1 MTNTMSPL
9 EDSDLKRA
17 AQRAVH
23 DAGEGLVALSHEV
36 WDHPELA
43 FEETHSSRVCADVL
57 SDAGFDVDYG
67 VADLD
72 TAFVATTGSGPL
84 TIGICAEYDALPG
97 IGHACGHNMI
107 AAAGVGAGLGLRE
120 LADDLGA
127 TIKVFGTPAEE
138 GGGGKIIMVERGIFD
153 GVHASMMVH
162 PAPVE
167 IDAPAMLAGHRCDY
181 HFDGKPAHASFAPH
195 EGINAADAVT
205 IAQVAIGLM
214 RQQLAPG
221 EQVHGFVT
229 DGGSATNII
238 PDSASAQ
245 YQVRANT
252 LDGLMP
258 LAERVRHCFEA
269 GAHATGAELTMHSH
283 TLPYSEFEHDQ
294 ELAALYKANAEA
306 LGREFIPRPSQ
317 GAASTDMA
325 NVSLLMPTIHPML
338 GLNCGSAVNH
348 QPEFTN
354 FCRTPEADET
364 TLQGAIAMA
373 MTTIDLA
380 TDETLR
386 SRLLAGD
393 TSYGHRASYPWT
405 FSD

>member
-1 MTNTMSPL
+1 MS
-9 EDSDLKRA
+9 EAMKDAARA
-17 AQRAVH
+17 AVTAND
-23 DAGEGLVALSHEV
+23 DALVALSHEV

-43 FEETHSSRVCADVL
+43 FEETHSSTVCADVL
-57 SDAGFDVDYG
+57 SGAGFDVEMG
-67 VADLD
+67 VADID
-72 TAFVATTGSGPL
+72 TAFVATVGSGPL
-84 TIGICAEYDALPG
+84 TIGVCAEYDALPG

-107 AAAGVGAGLGLRE
+107 AAAGVGAGLGLQM

-138 GGGGKIIMVERGIFD
+138 GGGGKIMMLERGVFD

-181 HFDGKPAHASFAPH
+181 HFSGKPAHASFAPH
-195 EGINAADAVT
+195 EGVNAADAVT
-205 IAQVAIGLM
+205 IAQVAIGLL

-229 DGGSATNII
+229 NGGSATNII
-238 PDSASAQ
+238 PDAASAQ

-252 LDGLMP
+252 LDGLLP

-269 GAHATGAELTMHSH
+269 GAHASGAELTMHSH
-283 TLPYSEFEHDQ
+283 TLPYSEFEHD
-294 ELAALYKANAEA
+294 EEMAALYKANAEA
-306 LGREFIPRPSQ
+306 LGREFIPRPSE

-354 FCRTPEADET
+354 FCRTSEADET
-364 TLQGAIAMA
+364 MLQGAIAMA

-380 TDETLR
+380 TTPELR
-386 SRLLAGD
+386 ERLLAGN
-393 TSYGHRASYPWT
+393 TTYGHRASYPWSLT
-405 FSD
+405 PS